1 MVAKG
6 RPENVLGDRDVSGET
21 SVSWWSELSALCIK
35 AGENCALFFAKT
47 NVRVCENRRVIIDIY
62 V

>member
-6 RPENVLGDRDVSGET
+6 RPGNVLGDRDVSGEPGMC
-21 SVSWWSELSALCIK
+21 WWSELSALCIK
-35 AGENCALFFAKT
+35 AGENCALLFAKT

>member
-6 RPENVLGDRDVSGET
+6 RPGNVLGDRDVRGET
-21 SVSWWSELSALCIK
+21 SVSWRSELSALWIK
-35 AGENCALFFAKT
+35 AGENRALFFAKT
-47 NVRVCENRRVIIDIY
+47 NVRVCENRRVMIDIY